1 MRKESLAAPT
11 RDEKKGH
18 GVPTRR
24 RGSWAPGAQRREMR
38 EALFAP
44 FALARF
50 AFVVVVA
57 FRRKLRVCTPMHL
70 CTLRV
75 QSSDFRRAHLC
86 TGTACD

>member
-38 EALFAP
+38 KALLRHLHSH
-44 FALARF
+44 ALLLLLLPAEITCMHTYALMHTSRAVLRFPPGTFVERALSARE
-50 AFVVVVA
+50 
-57 FRRKLRVCTPMHL
+57 R
-70 CTLRV
+70 
-75 QSSDFRRAHLC
+75 
-86 TGTACD
+86 

>member
-38 EALFAP
+38 KALLRHLHSH
-44 FALARF
+44 ALLSGGSYIILCMHTSRAVLRF
-50 AFVVVVA
+50 PPGAFVHGHC
-57 FRRKLRVCTPMHL
+57 LR
-70 CTLRV
+70 LRYGP
-75 QSSDFRRAHLC
+75 FLHR
-86 TGTACD
+86 